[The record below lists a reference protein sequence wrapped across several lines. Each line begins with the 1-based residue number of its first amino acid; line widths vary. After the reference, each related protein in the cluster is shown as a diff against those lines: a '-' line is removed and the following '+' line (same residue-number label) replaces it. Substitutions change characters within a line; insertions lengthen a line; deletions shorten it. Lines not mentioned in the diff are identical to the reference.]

1 MGKRMAT
8 ALLAGLLLLAT
19 SGSAVATGT
28 LLKGPDAVWAR
39 ALPDSKLGTLRGGF
53 AGLSFSVFFSGFFDK
68 LGNVNGNLNVS
79 TGGASTAP
87 LPQVAV
93 SDGQV
98 RISNVIGNF
107 QGATGIFQITQAGS
121 FNVINNNLFVQ
132 IAVVNVLNGAAIPPM
147 ASLFGPVP

>member
-1 MGKRMAT
+1 
-8 ALLAGLLLLAT
+8 
-19 SGSAVATGT
+19 
-28 LLKGPDAVWAR
+28 
-39 ALPDSKLGTLRGGF
+39 
-53 AGLSFSVFFSGFFDK
+53 
-68 LGNVNGNLNVS
+68 
-79 TGGASTAP
+79 

-132 IAVVNVLNGAAIPPM
+132 IAVINVLNGAAIPPM